1 MAAANLTVG
10 VVDTDIFIDD
20 SRGIA
25 AATAFLQAQ
34 LQGGDLQMSIVSA
47 MELVQG
53 CRNAIALA
61 RVRQLLQTVT
71 VLPVDTPISRTAL
84 QLMDRFFL
92 SHALQIPDALIAAT
106 ALEHGLTLYTRNV
119 RDFQMIPSLVVVRP
133 Y

>member
-1 MAAANLTVG
+1 VAAANLPVG

-25 AATAFLQAQ
+25 AATAFLHSQ
-34 LQGGDLQMSIVSA
+34 LQTGDLQMSIVSA

-53 CRNAIALA
+53 CRNAVALA

-71 VLPVDTPISRTAL
+71 VLPLDTGISQTAL
-84 QLMDRFFL
+84 QLMDTFFL
-92 SHALQIPDALIAAT
+92 SHGLQIPDALIAAT

-119 RDFQMIPSLVVVRP
+119 RDFQMIPSLSIVRP